1 MGYFDADAEEMLE
14 VYLLETRQLMEQLNG
29 VLLEADK
36 NKTFS
41 EKDINTVQKLLCHD
55 GTSRP
60 VRHGA

>member
-36 NKTFS
+36 NKTF
-41 EKDINTVQKLLCHD
+41 
-55 GTSRP
+55 
-60 VRHGA
+60 

>member
-41 EKDINTVQKLLCHD
+41 EKEDRKSV
-55 GTSRP
+55 
-60 VRHGA
+60 V

>member
-1 MGYFDADAEEMLE
+1 MLE

-41 EKDINTVQKLLCHD
+41 EKDINTVFMISTPLKTPL
-55 GTSRP
+55 P
-60 VRHGA
+60 

>member
-41 EKDINTVQKLLCHD
+41 EKDINTVFRIMHTIKAPL
-55 GTSRP
+55 P
-60 VRHGA
+60 